1 LSDPSSDKRITLPK
15 AIGWSIAFVILVFL
29 LASLLAFGVALLV
42 SRSGSGAVGF
52 LQSVGPGAML
62 VQAIVMLISAGLF
75 TWLFGVR
82 ILGMTREDLRYAPA
96 GQGVRGFGLGL
107 LFGALTA
114 ATALGISVAAG
125 HASWVPDDGGVL
137 DYLRSAALTVAVL
150 APAAFSEEV
159 VFRGVP
165 LVALAWAIGRG
176 GAIVAIAIPF
186 ALAHLLNPN
195 LTALGVGNI
204 ALAGIFLGVV
214 FYAPGGIWTATGA
227 HLGWNGML
235 ACLDTPVSGLP
246 FDIPLLDYRS
256 GGPAWLT
263 GGAFGVEGGLAATI
277 ALTIAIPLAARWA
290 RSGRDAL

>member
-1 LSDPSSDKRITLPK
+1 MHRR
-15 AIGWSIAFVILVFL
+15 GR
-29 LASLLAFGVALLV
+29 GCGALD
-42 SRSGSGAVGF
+42 SGSCSAHSRPRRPWGSAWPPATPRGYPTTAAV
-52 LQSVGPGAML
+52 SIICAARRSPWRSSPRRRSAKKSY
-62 VQAIVMLISAGLF
+62 SAGC
-75 TWLFGVR
+75 
-82 ILGMTREDLRYAPA
+82 
-96 GQGVRGFGLGL
+96 
-107 LFGALTA
+107 
-114 ATALGISVAAG
+114 
-125 HASWVPDDGGVL
+125 
-137 DYLRSAALTVAVL
+137 
-150 APAAFSEEV
+150 
-159 VFRGVP
+159 P

>member
-1 LSDPSSDKRITLPK
+1 MHRR
-15 AIGWSIAFVILVFL
+15 G
-29 LASLLAFGVALLV
+29 
-42 SRSGSGAVGF
+42 R
-52 LQSVGPGAML
+52 
-62 VQAIVMLISAGLF
+62 GL
-75 TWLFGVR
+75 
-82 ILGMTREDLRYAPA
+82 
-96 GQGVRGFGLGL
+96 RGFGLGL

-125 HASWVPDDGGVL
+125 NASWVPRRRRRSRLSAQRGAHRGGPRPGGVQRRGRVPRGPAGRARAGPS
-137 DYLRSAALTVAVL
+137 DEEGRSSRSPFRSRWLTCC
-150 APAAFSEEV
+150 
-159 VFRGVP
+159 
-165 LVALAWAIGRG
+165 
-176 GAIVAIAIPF
+176 
-186 ALAHLLNPN
+186 NPN

-290 RSGRDAL
+290 RSGRRSL